1 MNFSSKELLAQW
13 VCYEN
18 YCRNKKE
25 FEKAIGK
32 EITEIAF
39 NELLVDGK
47 VCPLPFFGTNEFNL
61 VEFNGIWKAIDLEIT
76 NCIIEINN
84 RGYKIAYSGS
94 GQKINQNNKTIYD
107 RNYHIVFGLDDN
119 TREKVKKAFNQICTI
134 VGGGGLNE
142 TESHKWKCNYS
153 AGIALLGKNCLYR
166 FIRQDSTII
175 RFIKPNT
182 ISEQIE
188 YILLRKSGLGLY
200 IDVAAEN
207 FEDIPIINE
216 FILRFLV

>member
-1 MNFSSKELLAQW
+1 MNFSPKELLAQW

-32 EITEIAF
+32 EITEIAY
-39 NELLVDGK
+39 NELLVEGK
-47 VCPLPFFGTNEFNL
+47 VSLLPVFGTNEFNL
-61 VEFNGIWKAIDLEIT
+61 VKINGIWRAVDLEIT

-84 RGYKIAYSGS
+84 RGYKTSHSGS
-94 GQKINQNNKTIYD
+94 GQKINLDNKTIYD
-107 RNYHIVFGLDDN
+107 RNYHIVFEIDDN
-119 TREKVKKAFNQICTI
+119 TREKVEKAFNQICTI
-134 VGGGGLNE
+134 VGGCGLNE
-142 TESHKWKCNYS
+142 TESHIWNCNYT
-153 AGIALLGKNCLYR
+153 AGIVLLGKNCLYR

-188 YILLRKSGLGLY
+188 HILLRKSGSGLY
-200 IDVAAEN
+200 LDVAAEN